1 MIPALLH
8 LGDVTHVRHAPPM
21 HRFRYRLWM
30 ISLDLDRIDEVARR
44 SWLFRHNRTGLVAL
58 HDRDHGPRD
67 GSPLRPWVEA
77 ELRAA
82 GLGDAAAH
90 IRVMLIPRLLGY
102 AFNPIA
108 FYFCHDATG
117 ALRAVLHQVK
127 NTFGGQH
134 AYVLPVA
141 PGDGPVA
148 QAAEKALYVSPFF
161 DCEGGYRFA
170 FTRPDFTGPNFTRP
184 NFTDN
189 DGRFDITI
197 RYGAEQPRMTAH
209 LALATR
215 KMNDTSLLRALL
227 GMPLLGL
234 KVIAAIHWEALRLW
248 LRGAKLQPETKP
260 DQSTPTA
267 HAG

>member
-90 IRVMLIPRLLGY
+90 IRVMLIPRL
-102 AFNPIA
+102 
-108 FYFCHDATG
+108 
-117 ALRAVLHQVK
+117 
-127 NTFGGQH
+127 
-134 AYVLPVA
+134 
-141 PGDGPVA
+141 
-148 QAAEKALYVSPFF
+148 
-161 DCEGGYRFA
+161 
-170 FTRPDFTGPNFTRP
+170 
-184 NFTDN
+184 
-189 DGRFDITI
+189 
-197 RYGAEQPRMTAH
+197 
-209 LALATR
+209 
-215 KMNDTSLLRALL
+215 
-227 GMPLLGL
+227 
-234 KVIAAIHWEALRLW
+234 
-248 LRGAKLQPETKP
+248 AKLKRPGP
-260 DQSTPTA
+260 CRPTLSLRPKA
-267 HAG
+267 PFRPRRK